1 MIPAVLAITLSH
13 APAAPHAPHA
23 HAMRPLPSRVEALV
37 ARAWEE
43 AEGESAQDK
52 KRHDDDLKR
61 DREMG
66 AKYSEQIDKELK
78 VTDDKELIERV
89 QRIGGELGQIANQT
103 PVEVTWGDKRL
114 NPFQYQFKV
123 VQDKDINAFSL
134 PGGFIYV
141 YDGLIKFA
149 ESDDELAGVLAHEV
163 AHASLRHVATL
174 QREQSKLQAIQIP
187 LILIAIFAGGAGGAG
202 QALTAGSLVGTA
214 IGSGWS
220 VKAEQAADYGGFQYL
235 VKSKYDATGMLTF
248 MERLAITE
256 RRKPVGFLDLGIY
269 RTHPPSRERAEAITK
284 FMSDAQMPIR
294 RSKVAPS
301 CRVDV
306 KPHEDG
312 TVQITFGQRT
322 IVALAGA
329 DALDRA
335 DKISRRINTFFDSE
349 PDLYEVK
356 AENAQ
361 GQIVGRRQVLIELTH
376 DDAVA
381 AKATVAQLTEETTM
395 NLKRAMGTLSF
406 RVWNA
411 R

>member
-1 MIPAVLAITLSH
+1 
-13 APAAPHAPHA
+13 
-23 HAMRPLPSRVEALV
+23 MRPLPARVEALV

-43 AEGESAQDK
+43 AEDDQNKAAQDK
-52 KRHDDDLKR
+52 KRHADDLKR
-61 DREMG
+61 DSEMG
-66 AKYSEQIDKELK
+66 AKYSAQIDKELK
-78 VTDDKELIERV
+78 VTDDKEMTERV
-89 QRIGGELGQIANQT
+89 QRIGNELAQIANET
-103 PVEVTWGDKRL
+103 EVEVTWGDKRL

-123 VQDKDINAFSL
+123 VQDKDVNAFSL

-174 QREQSKLQAIQIP
+174 QREQSRLQAIQIP
-187 LILIAIFAGGAGGAG
+187 LILIAIFAGGANNAG

-214 IGSGWS
+214 VGSGWS
-220 VKAEQAADYGGFQYL
+220 VKAEEAADYGGFQYL
-235 VKSKYDATGMLTF
+235 VKSKYDPTGMLTF
-248 MERLAITE
+248 MERLAIQE

-284 FMSDAQMPIR
+284 FMTDAQLPIR

-312 TVQITFGQRT
+312 TVQITFNERA
-322 IVALAGA
+322 IVALAGEG
-329 DALDRA
+329 ALERA
-335 DKISRRINTFFDSE
+335 DRMSRRINTFFDSE

-356 AENAQ
+356 AEGDK
-361 GQIVGRRQVLIELTH
+361 GQIIGRRQALIEITH
-376 DDAVA
+376 ADAVA
-381 AKATVAQLTEETTM
+381 AKTTVAQLTEETTM

-406 RVWNA
+406 RVWNG

>member
-1 MIPAVLAITLSH
+1 MIPAAIALSLSH
-13 APAAPHAPHA
+13 SPHAHT
-23 HAMRPLPSRVEALV
+23 HAMRPLNPRLEALV
-37 ARAWEE
+37 SRAWAE
-43 AEGESAQDK
+43 AEGGESEQDK
-52 KRHDDDLKR
+52 KRHEEDLKR
-61 DREMG
+61 DRDMG

-89 QRIGGELGQIANQT
+89 QRIGGELAQIANQT

-141 YDGLIKFA
+141 YDGLLKFT

-174 QREQSKLQAIQIP
+174 QREQSKLQAVQIP
-187 LILIAIFAGGAGGAG
+187 LILIAIFTGGASGAAT
-202 QALTAGSLVGTA
+202 ALTAGSLVGTA

-220 VKAEQAADYGGFQYL
+220 VKAEQSADYGGFQYL
-235 VKSKYDATGMLTF
+235 VKSKYDPTGMLTF
-248 MERLAITE
+248 MERLAIME
-256 RRKPVGFLDLGIY
+256 RRKPIGFVDLGIY
-269 RTHPPSRERAEAITK
+269 RTHPPSRERAESITK
-284 FMSDAQMPIR
+284 FMTDAQLPIR
-294 RSKVAPS
+294 RSRVAPS

-312 TVQITFGQRT
+312 TVQITFGTRT
-322 IVALAGA
+322 IVALAGT

-335 DKISRRINTFFDSE
+335 DQMARRINAFFDSE

-356 AENAQ
+356 AETAQ
-361 GQIVGRRQVLIELTH
+361 GQIFGRRQVLLELTH

-381 AKATVAQLTEETTM
+381 AKATVPQLTEETSM
-395 NLKRAMGTLSF
+395 NLKRAMGTLGF
-406 RVWNA
+406 RVWNG